1 LSAQALLARLDALG
15 VRVAAD
21 GDRLRVSAAPGQLT
35 DEIKASIAQCKAQL
49 LELLAARSSGS
60 AGEFPVSFGQRRL
73 WFLDQLEPGNPAYH
87 LGASHRIAVRVD
99 VPAMEAAI
107 NDVVRRQGAL
117 RTVFRA
123 VDGEPLQVVH
133 PFEPRALP
141 LHDLSALEP
150 EQREAQRRRLTL
162 DEAARP
168 FDLARGPLFRA
179 ALLRLADNDHVL
191 LFTMH
196 HAVSDG
202 WSLGIFLSD
211 LHVAYEARAAGEAPA
226 FAPLA
231 LHYGE
236 HAARERATLSGS
248 TLEHLLSYWRGRLA
262 NASPTLAL
270 PTDRVRPARRT
281 FEGAALKFGLSA
293 EVSDGLRALAR
304 AERAT
309 LYMTLLAVFK
319 VLLYRCSGQ
328 PDIVIGTPVAN
339 RNASD
344 IEHVIGMFVGTLPIR
359 SDLDPHVGWRTL
371 LAQVR
376 ENVLEAQAHAA
387 LPFEKIVD
395 ELRPDRNL
403 AWSPVYQVIFALQNT
418 PLASTFE
425 VTTVA
430 SMVDLSLFMWDDGQC
445 IHGTLEYNTVLF
457 DASTAEGLRD
467 QFVALAEAVLHAPD
481 QPIGRLPMM
490 NAAQRE
496 QLLHGWNATARPYLR
511 DAALPALFDAA
522 AQRWPQ
528 AVAVESADP
537 RAEGLPVARL
547 RYAELAHHADRLAL
561 HLLSLGVQPG
571 DAVGLCLERSV
582 GAVVALLAIVK
593 AGAAY
598 VPLEPADPPA
608 RTRLVLHDARARH
621 VITQRSLA
629 PRVRADGLCV
639 IEIEQAWSQRA
650 SDASHPL
657 PAVSAEALAYIMFTS
672 GTTGTPKGVCV
683 THRNIARLV
692 CNPDY
697 VELGPHEVLLQ
708 FAPLAFDASTLEIWG
723 ALLNGARLVVHPTA
737 VPTAAELAAVLRERH
752 ITTLWLTAGFF
763 HQMVDHELDA
773 LADVRQVLAGGDV
786 LSVPHVQRL
795 LDAKSAGVVVNGY
808 GPTENTTFTCCH
820 RMRPGSKLADS
831 VPIGRPIANTRV
843 YILDEHGEPVPPR
856 VAGELFAAGDGVAR
870 GYLGGDEAFARR
882 FMPDPFDSRPGARMY
897 RTGDLARWR
906 ADGSIE
912 FLGRRDRQVKVR
924 GFRIELEEIEDA
936 LRHDPAIGDAA
947 VVARRDSTGS
957 NTLIGYIVP
966 RDGQTVDPA
975 AVKRA
980 LAERCPPY
988 MLPAAL
994 VVLPVLPL
1002 TPNGKLD
1009 RTALPEPGSHEPE
1022 RAPALE
1028 PRTLVEAQLHA
1039 ILERVLGR
1047 SGIGVTDNFF
1057 ELGGHSLLAV
1067 RLFAQIERAFG
1078 IKLPV
1083 SVLFTA
1089 PDIAQLA
1096 QHLQAAGFRSP
1107 WSSLVPIQTEGTRR
1121 PLFMVPG
1128 IGGNVLCYSDLS
1140 RLLGP
1145 DQPLY
1150 GLQARG
1156 LDEREPPFEHIPPM
1170 AAHYLAEARKVQ
1182 PHGPYRLGG
1191 TCFGGVVAYEMAQ
1204 QLRAAGESVELL
1216 FLLEAWPPPPRRPL
1230 PNALRL
1236 NSHHIRFLVAALRR
1250 NLSALRGL
1258 GLMRGLRALM
1268 HGARAVAEM
1277 ASQRD
1282 VYRGD
1287 RARMYVDR
1295 VSLANEQ
1302 ALLRYHVRPY
1312 DGMLRFAI
1320 AAKRSFIGDDSRGVW
1335 QAMAP
1340 RDYAQIELP
1349 ATDSGTMLLLPY
1361 VEPLA
1366 EWMRRS
1372 IDEVDGR
1379 TSSDAS
1385 QTAQA
1390 VHATGA

>member
-1 LSAQALLARLDALG
+1 MSAQALLAQLDALG
-15 VRVAAD
+15 VQMAAD

-35 DEIKASIAQCKAQL
+35 DELKASIAHSKAQL
-49 LELLAARSSGS
+49 IELLTSRSRGG

-73 WFLDQLEPGNPAYH
+73 WFLDQLEAGNSAYH
-87 LGASHRIAVRVD
+87 LGASHRIGVRVD
-99 VPAMEAAI
+99 VPAMQAAI
-107 NDVVRRQGAL
+107 DDVVRRQSAL

-123 VDGEPLQVVH
+123 VDGEPVQVVRG
-133 PFEPRALP
+133 FEPQPLP
-141 LHDLSALEP
+141 LHDLSSLTPDERAA
-150 EQREAQRRRLTL
+150 EQRRLTHE
-162 DEAARP
+162 EAARR
-168 FDLARGPLFRA
+168 FDLERGPLFRT
-179 ALLRLADNDHVL
+179 ALLRLADDDHVL

-202 WSLGIFLSD
+202 WSLGIFLAD
-211 LHVAYEARAAGEAPA
+211 LHVAYEARAAGRAPA

-236 HAARERATLSGS
+236 HAARERATLTGS
-248 TLEHLLSYWRGRLA
+248 TLEHLLTYWRGRLA
-262 NASPTLAL
+262 SASPTLAL
-270 PTDRVRPARRT
+270 PTDRARPARRT
-281 FEGAALKFGLSA
+281 FEGAALHFALPAPLA
-293 EVSDGLRALAR
+293 EGLRALAR
-304 AERAT
+304 AEHAT
-309 LYMTLLAVFK
+309 LYMTLLAIFK
-319 VLLYRCSGQ
+319 VLLYRLSGQ

-344 IEHVIGMFVGTLPIR
+344 VEHLIGMFVGTLPIR
-359 SDLDPHVGWRTL
+359 SDLDAHVGWRAL

-376 ENVLEAQAHAA
+376 DNVLEAQAHAA

-395 ELRPDRNL
+395 DLRPDRNL

-430 SMVDLSLFMWDDGQC
+430 AMVDLSLFIWEDAHG
-445 IHGTLEYNTVLF
+445 IRGTLEYNTALF
-457 DASTAEGLRD
+457 DASTAVGMRD
-467 QFVALAEAVLHAPD
+467 QFVALAGSVLRTPD

-490 NAAQRE
+490 GAAQRE
-496 QLLHGWNATARPYLR
+496 QILHDWNATARPYLR
-511 DAALPALFDAA
+511 DATLPALFDAA

-528 AVAVESADP
+528 AIALESADP
-537 RAEGLPVARL
+537 RAEVLPVTRL
-547 RYAELAHHADRLAL
+547 RYSELASHADRLAR
-561 HLLSLGVQPG
+561 HLIALGVQPG
-571 DAVGLCLERSV
+571 DAVGLFVERSL
-582 GAVVALLAIVK
+582 AAIVALLAIVK

-598 VPLEPADPPA
+598 VPLEPADPAA
-608 RTRLVLHDARARH
+608 RTRHVLRDARARH

-629 PRVRADGLCV
+629 ARVRDDNLSV
-639 IEIEQAWSQRA
+639 IEIEHAWADSAPHASRA
-650 SDASHPL
+650 L
-657 PAVSAEALAYIMFTS
+657 PEQSAEALAYVMFTS

-683 THRNIARLV
+683 THRNVARLV

-723 ALLNGARLVVHPTA
+723 ALLNGARLVVHPAA
-737 VPTAAELAAVLRERH
+737 VPTAAELAGLLREQR

-763 HQMVDHELDA
+763 HQMVEHELDA

-795 LDAKSAGVVVNGY
+795 LDAKSAGLVVNGY

-820 RMRPGSKLADS
+820 GMRPGSKLTDS

-870 GYLGGDEAFARR
+870 GYLGDDEAFARR
-882 FMPDPFDSRPGARMY
+882 FMPDPFDGRAGARMY

-936 LRHDPAIGDAA
+936 LRHDPAVGDAA
-947 VVARRDSTGS
+947 VVARRDASGS
-957 NTLIGYIVP
+957 NTLIGYVVP
-966 RDGQTVDPA
+966 RDRQTIDVA
-975 AVKRA
+975 AVKRT

-1009 RTALPEPGSHEPE
+1009 RAALPEPAAHEPE
-1022 RAPALE
+1022 RPPVVE

-1057 ELGGHSLLAV
+1057 ELGGHSLMAV
-1067 RLFAQIERAFG
+1067 RFFAQIERALG
-1078 IKLPV
+1078 VKLPV
-1083 SVLFTA
+1083 SVLFSA

-1096 QHLQAAGFRSP
+1096 RHLQDAGFRSP
-1107 WSSLVPIQTEGTRR
+1107 WSALVPIQAEGKRR

-1145 DQPLY
+1145 DQPFY
-1150 GLQARG
+1150 GLQAQG
-1156 LDEREPPFEHIPPM
+1156 LDEREPPFERIPPM
-1170 AAHYLAEARKVQ
+1170 AAHYLTEVRKAQ

-1204 QLRAAGESVELL
+1204 QLRAAGETVELL

-1230 PNALRL
+1230 FDALRL
-1236 NSHHIRFLVAALRR
+1236 KSHHLRFLAAALRR
-1250 NLSALRGL
+1250 NLAALRGQ
-1258 GLMRGLRALM
+1258 GLVRGMRSLL

-1302 ALLRYHVRPY
+1302 ALLSYRVRPY
-1312 DGMLRFAI
+1312 DGMLRCAI
-1320 AAKRSFIGDDSRGVW
+1320 AAKRSFIGDDARRMW
-1335 QAMAP
+1335 QVMAP

-1349 ATDSGTMLLLPY
+1349 ASDSGAMLLLPCA
-1361 VEPLA
+1361 EPLA
-1366 EWMRRS
+1366 EWMRS
-1372 IDEVDGR
+1372 TIDDLDEIHGQSGGR
-1379 TSSDAS
+1379 Y
-1385 QTAQA
+1385 
-1390 VHATGA
+1390 